1 MNFDFSDE
9 CKQIA
14 AELRR
19 ALSNVCT
26 MDEVRRCLNEA
37 RSSRETWQTLADLG
51 VLGAAIPEQWGGS
64 GLTHLELAICAEEIG
79 RACAPIPTLPSL
91 YLACEGLLTSGTVS
105 QRERWL
111 PEMARGNATGSV
123 VFEPDGCKWTDGR
136 ISGVLPIVPAGMQAD
151 FIIVAIGENAHLVEL
166 AQSGVVR
173 ESLRAIDPGYPIAKV
188 KLDSVVSTTLE
199 GSLIHLADRAAVLL
213 AFEQLGGAERA
224 LEMACHY
231 AKLRYC
237 FGRPI
242 GSYQAIK
249 AKLADVYVKNQL
261 ARAHAYYGAW
271 ALTTGAPTLP
281 LAAAGAR
288 VAATVAFELAAQENL
303 QVHGGIGF
311 TWEADCHPLYKR
323 ARSLALALGTTHTWS
338 CRLVE
343 HLRTSKGCS
352 DELR

>member
-1 MNFDFSDE
+1 
-9 CKQIA
+9 
-14 AELRR
+14 
-19 ALSNVCT
+19 
-26 MDEVRRCLNEA
+26 MDEVRRCLSDGKA
-37 RSSRETWQTLADLG
+37 SHATWETLAELG
-51 VLGAAIPEQWGGS
+51 VLGATVPETLGGS

-79 RACAPIPTLPSL
+79 RACAPLPTLPSL
-91 YLACEGLLTSGTVS
+91 YLACEGLLISGTPR

-111 PEMARGNATGSV
+111 PEMASGKSVGSV
-123 VFEPDGCKWTDGR
+123 VFEPGGCKWTDGR
-136 ISGVLPIVPAGMQAD
+136 LSGVLPIVPAGMQAD
-151 FIIVAIGENAHLVEL
+151 FIIVTIGGNAQLVEL
-166 AQSGVVR
+166 TRPGVVR

-188 KLDSVVSTTLE
+188 KLDSVISDPLD
-199 GSLIHLADRAAVLL
+199 GPLDHLVDRAAVLL

-224 LEMACHY
+224 LEMACDY
-231 AKLRYC
+231 AKLRYT

-288 VAATVAFELAAQENL
+288 VAANMAFELAAQENL

-323 ARSLALALGTTHTWS
+323 ARSSALALGTTATWNR
-338 CRLVE
+338 RLIE
-343 HLRTSKGCS
+343 HLRNSRGRH
-352 DELR
+352 DGLR